1 MTFRARNG
9 EISITVT
16 RINDETQYECK
27 VNISTVNEEDNG
39 EWKAV
44 LTGGDGHT
52 KEIHEYTQVVKVQ
65 GNQLDINIFTLL
77 FSPIKNL
84 PI

>member
-1 MTFRARNG
+1 MTFRVRNG
-9 EISITVT
+9 EISISVT

-27 VNISTVNEEDNG
+27 VNISAVNEEDNG

-52 KEIHEYTQVVKVQ
+52 KEIHEYIQIVKVQ
-65 GNQLDINIFTLL
+65 GNQLLQLSDSFV
-77 FSPIKNL
+77 FYQ
-84 PI
+84 

>member
-1 MTFRARNG
+1 MTFSARNG
-9 EISITVT
+9 EISVSITRV
-16 RINDETQYECK
+16 NDQTQYECK
-27 VNISTVNEEDNG
+27 VNISTVNGEDNG

-65 GNQLDINIFTLL
+65 GNQLNINIFALL
-77 FSPIKNL
+77 YSL
-84 PI
+84 S